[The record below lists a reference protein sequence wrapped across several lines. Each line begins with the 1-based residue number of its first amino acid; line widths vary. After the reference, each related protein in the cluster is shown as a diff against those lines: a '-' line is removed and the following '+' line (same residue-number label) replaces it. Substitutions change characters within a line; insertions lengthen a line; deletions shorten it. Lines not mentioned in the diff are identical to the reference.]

1 MIAAAAQIALAMLA
15 GALVLSLVRLARGPG
30 LEDRALALDLMSTV
44 CVAIAAVVAIR
55 WDAAVFL
62 DVAVVLALTAFIAT
76 LAFARY
82 LERGRRRE
90 EL

>member
-1 MIAAAAQIALAMLA
+1 MIATAAQIALAMLS
-15 GALVLSLVRLARGPG
+15 GALVLSAVRLVRGPALA
-30 LEDRALALDLMSTV
+30 DRALALDLMSTV

-55 WDAAVFL
+55 WDATVFL

-82 LERGRRRE
+82 LERGRRGK